1 MLEILV
7 LLLIGIVLVSSYV
20 TSSLKGVERVN
31 RALYSRSSYKKSL
44 CVMHG
49 LGLGASGSSSQSKQC
64 KVCSGKG
71 GMNCKPC
78 GGKGIDKINGSV
90 LERWTCKKCKGFGFV
105 PCTACNSS
113 SRGLT
118 PEQTGER

>member
-1 MLEILV
+1 
-7 LLLIGIVLVSSYV
+7 
-20 TSSLKGVERVN
+20 
-31 RALYSRSSYKKSL
+31 
-44 CVMHG
+44 
-49 LGLGASGSSSQSKQC
+49 
-64 KVCSGKG
+64 
-71 GMNCKPC
+71 MNCKPC

-105 PCTACNSS
+105 PCTACNAN